1 MAPLA
6 VYVVLI
12 IAILGLAVA
21 LRFLIVVPRRD
32 CIGCGRSISVAT
44 YKCRWCG
51 YQYSHEDR
59 DLLKHLT
66 AKRLR
71 AFNRKQ
77 RHRAGS

>member
-6 VYVVLI
+6 VYIVIVL
-12 IAILGLAVA
+12 AVLGLAVA

-44 YKCRWCG
+44 HKCRWCG
-51 YQYSHEDR
+51 YEYSHEDR
-59 DLLKHLT
+59 ALRTYLK

-71 AFNRKQ
+71 AFNRG
-77 RHRAGS
+77 R